1 MPYHVDGTFAMHTL
15 KDPVAPNSRG
25 WLARQVL
32 PTGVHA
38 GALPLLVGRA
48 LRGFC
53 DGFIA
58 VLLPAYLD
66 RKSVV

>member
-1 MPYHVDGTFAMHTL
+1 MRTREDPAMT
-15 KDPVAPNSRG
+15 VSRG
-25 WLARQVL
+25 WLARLVL
-32 PTGVHA
+32 PARVHP

-58 VLLPAYLD
+58 VLLPAYLLALGFAQL
-66 RKSVV
+66 SAAPP